1 MRAPRTGRV
10 EITVARSTIAVTE
23 EELGRLLRG
32 LESLDQA
39 GATTVAEEISALH
52 RAGLRVQL
60 LPNDA
65 ELRAL
70 STALR
75 AVEPVSRSGSALTRL
90 RTLCEESLA
99 AG

>member
-1 MRAPRTGRV
+1 MRRPGTRRV
-10 EITVARSTIAVTE
+10 EITIARSTIAVTE

-32 LESLDQA
+32 LDHLDVT
-39 GATTVAEEISALH
+39 GAASIAEEISVLH

-60 LPNDA
+60 LPSDA

-75 AVEPVSRSGSALTRL
+75 TVEPISRAGSALTRL
-90 RTLCEESLA
+90 RVICEDSC
-99 AG
+99 AGV